1 MKKMILKR
9 SIPIWAVL
17 LVAII
22 AVAGTVVALTVG
34 ATSQKVTLFQG
45 QYTSTDFT
53 VQSVTTIVSGLNSVT
68 LTITLKNN
76 AADARS
82 GTITV
87 QLLDTDNNQITGLT
101 IDPANGQAT
110 ITDLA
115 AGATQQIPFTFTKD
129 GLLST
134 YSSHLIDFRQ
144 TS

>member
-1 MKKMILKR
+1 MILKR

-22 AVAGTVVALTVG
+22 AVAGTAVALTVG
-34 ATSQKVTLFQG
+34 PISQNVSLFQG

-53 VQSVTTIVSGLNSVT
+53 VNSVTTSVSGLNSVT
-68 LTITLKNN
+68 LNITVKNN
-76 AADARS
+76 AGDARS

-87 QLLDTDNNQITGLT
+87 QLLDSTNNRITGLT

-115 AGATQQIPFTFTKD
+115 ADDTQQFAFTFTGN
-129 GLLST
+129 GLLSA
-134 YSSHLIDFRQ
+134 YNSHLIDLGQ